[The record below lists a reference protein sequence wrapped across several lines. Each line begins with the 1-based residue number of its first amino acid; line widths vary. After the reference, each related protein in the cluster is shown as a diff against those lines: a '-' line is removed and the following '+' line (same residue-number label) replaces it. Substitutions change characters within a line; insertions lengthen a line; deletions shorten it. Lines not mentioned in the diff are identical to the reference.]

1 MKKKIKRFFIYI
13 NFMIVFSGCTSLI
26 DFGFDFYEL
35 AHFRK
40 DGSGKFEII
49 FSLDRISKL
58 MTLGEYMAQDHIE
71 FARLLIQ
78 DAFLATGETI
88 ENIPGIAKVT
98 NIHDD
103 TMLHFKLTF
112 EFKNISAL
120 NKAMAEI
127 YRNVD
132 PAGVV
137 YFKMNEHAFIRT
149 HTEAIPKLVEY
160 YQEYDDSLTKS
171 FDLPF
176 FFRNMQYIIR
186 YSFSQ
191 GIRKATNSLAT
202 ISKDH
207 KSVTIIHRLFDKKQK
222 GILSN
227 NRIFFK
233 SNATLNKQTP
243 TSLLSPHIAH
253 TNTNIHENRKLQS
266 H

>member
-13 NFMIVFSGCTSLI
+13 NFLILFSGCTNLI
-26 DFGFDFYEL
+26 DFGFDLYEL

-40 DGSGKFEII
+40 DGSGKFEMI
-49 FSLDRISKL
+49 FSLDRISRL

-71 FARLLIQ
+71 FSRLLIQ
-78 DAFLATGETI
+78 DAFLATGETLGS
-88 ENIPGIAKVT
+88 IPGITKVT

-120 NKAMAEI
+120 NKAMAQI
-127 YRNVD
+127 YMNVD
-132 PAGVV
+132 PVGVV
-137 YFKMNEHAFIRT
+137 YFKMNEHAFVRT

-160 YQEYDDSLTKS
+160 YQDYDDSLTKS

-186 YSFSQ
+186 YSFSEE
-191 GIRKATNSLAT
+191 IRKATNPLAT
-202 ISKDH
+202 ISKDQ
-207 KSVTIIHRLFDKKQK
+207 KNLTIIHRLFDKKQK
-222 GILSN
+222 GILAN

-233 SNATLNKQTP
+233 TNAPVRKQTP
-243 TSLLSPHIAH
+243 SSSLSPHIEH
-253 TNTNIHENRKLQS
+253 TKKNINENRKLQS